1 MRLGVAQMFIADS
14 IEKNASTILRLTEE
28 AARRRIDLLGFPEM
42 SLTGYNPEVLGSSSF
57 KEDLAGAMAR
67 LRDKAKEC
75 NMGIIVGRADFVGDL
90 LFNAATVILPDEREV
105 TYHKIHLTAAEE
117 KYFAAGKDPAVFEFR
132 GHKFGV
138 IICRDQNFPELARD
152 IASQKAKA
160 LFILSAHYYSPREAR
175 WKIEKN
181 RALPIAR
188 AVENHFH
195 VLLANA
201 IGSHIGLISL
211 GNSLIADPEGALV
224 ALGDEASETILTCDL
239 P

>member
-14 IEKNASTILRLTEE
+14 IEKNASTIHRLTDE
-28 AARRRIDLLGFPEM
+28 AARRGIALLAFPEM
-42 SLTGYNPEVLGSSSF
+42 SLTGYNPEVLGSSTF
-57 KEDLAGAMAR
+57 KEDLDRAMAE
-67 LRDKAKEC
+67 LRDKAKERH
-75 NMGIIVGRADFVGDL
+75 MGLIVGRADFVGDL
-90 LFNAATVILPDEREV
+90 LFNAATVILPDGREV

-117 KYFAAGKDPAVFEFR
+117 KYFTAGKDPAVFEFR
-132 GHKFGV
+132 ERKFGV

-152 IASQKAKA
+152 IASKEASA
-160 LFILSAHYYSPREAR
+160 LFILSAHYYSPQEAR
-175 WKIEKN
+175 WKVEKN

-201 IGSHIGLISL
+201 VGSHIGLISL

-224 ALGDEASETILTCDL
+224 ALADEASETILTCDL